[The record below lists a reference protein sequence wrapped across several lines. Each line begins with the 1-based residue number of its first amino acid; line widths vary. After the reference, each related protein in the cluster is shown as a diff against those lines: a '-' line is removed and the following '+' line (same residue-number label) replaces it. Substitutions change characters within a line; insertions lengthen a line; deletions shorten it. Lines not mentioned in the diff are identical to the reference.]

1 LLDHSP
7 CIHLAYITY
16 QFKLLV
22 LYLVHVYR
30 EVDEEK
36 GRDIFLRQPD
46 HVPPFSASFT
56 TAIGAIARHSAKDSV
71 FFFLAMAESDQSMG
85 ASEFV
90 NCNWLDILPEGV
102 EWYTKNV
109 GKLDKARL
117 LSIAVNGP
125 PSSGIPLVDG
135 CSQFLHSFSRTVVS
149 LQ

>member
-1 LLDHSP
+1 MHS
-7 CIHLAYITY
+7 LS
-16 QFKLLV
+16 
-22 LYLVHVYR
+22 LYYLPVQASCALPRSCLPQSRRR
-30 EVDEEK
+30 E
-36 GRDIFLRQPD
+36 GQRYLSSSTRSRA
-46 HVPPFSASFT
+46 PPFSASFT

-125 PSSGIPLVDG
+125 PSSGIPFVDG